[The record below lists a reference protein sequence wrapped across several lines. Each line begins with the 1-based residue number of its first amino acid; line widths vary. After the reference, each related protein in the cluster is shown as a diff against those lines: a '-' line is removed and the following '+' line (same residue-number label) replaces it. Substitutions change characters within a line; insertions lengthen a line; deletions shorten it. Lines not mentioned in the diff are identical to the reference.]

1 MAAGDA
7 AAAAGLPVVAGTEDF
22 GDGYIAINEVS
33 DALAAHQT
41 TGGHPWGNIT
51 GKPATFAP
59 TIGTSAS
66 EAAAGDH
73 NHGGSDITSGTVS
86 ASRLPKASGLN
97 GLTISSS
104 GPSGGSDGD
113 IWLEY

>member
-1 MAAGDA
+1 MPAGDA
-7 AAAAGLPVVAGTEDF
+7 AAAAGLPVVEGTEDF

-51 GKPATFAP
+51 SKPATFPP
-59 TIGTSAS
+59 TVGTAAD
-66 EAAAGDH
+66 EAAAGNH
-73 NHGGSDITSGTVS
+73 THGGSAITSGTVS

-97 GLTISSS
+97 GLTISTSA
-104 GPSGGSDGD
+104 PSGGSDGD